1 MFWPICS
8 WQIIISN
15 TVTTLHSLQQVSY
28 IQFLSYLKEQQKKTR
43 IKQQIYREQLIWM
56 WINHHPFQ
64 AVCMKRYMPPAWASV
79 TAWKW
84 MCFGAWYTWKKHLVS
99 IHARHMQTSA
109 WAYFWVRSISL
120 RRYYST
126 LLLNHFNMFSADAA
140 WLTPNCYLYRLQ
152 MGRISTHLNIEGFV
166 LLFLQPP
173 FTSNP
178 TIVCLNDFHPT
189 FCFLPLLN
197 SAHSQR
203 RLFLESS
210 NTFDIQKKK
219 KLITSRFKPDA
230 GMDNSYAIISP
241 LHPVSTS

>member
-1 MFWPICS
+1 MFWPIFS
-8 WQIIISN
+8 WQIIIGN

-28 IQFLSYLKEQQKKTR
+28 IQFLSYLTEQQKKTR
-43 IKQQIYREQLIWM
+43 IKPQIYREQLIWI

-64 AVCMKRYMPPAWASV
+64 AVCMKPYVSPAWASV

-109 WAYFWVRSISL
+109 WAYSWVRSISL
-120 RRYYST
+120 RRYYNT

-140 WLTPNCYLYRLQ
+140 WLTPNCYMYRLQ
-152 MGRISTHLNIEGFV
+152 MGRISTRFNMEGFV

-178 TIVCLNDFHPT
+178 TNHLPQWFSPNLLFSSSVK
-189 FCFLPLLN
+189 FCSLPEKAF
-197 SAHSQR
+197 SGAIKYFQY
-203 RLFLESS
+203 
-210 NTFDIQKKK
+210 TKKK
-219 KLITSRFKPDA
+219 KKKVDCI
-230 GMDNSYAIISP
+230 
-241 LHPVSTS
+241 